1 MKISWIGYI
10 LRNNRLL
17 KHIIEEREEGWEDQE
32 EDVKSCWITLR
43 KREDTGNWKEE
54 ALDGTYRKMALE
66 KDIDLS
72 QDRVVDERT
81 VQWAKSY
88 LL

>member
-1 MKISWIGYI
+1 MKNKTLHGVKEERNISNKIKRMKISWIGYI

-43 KREDTGNWKEE
+43 KREDTGN
-54 ALDGTYRKMALE
+54 
-66 KDIDLS
+66 
-72 QDRVVDERT
+72 
-81 VQWAKSY
+81 
-88 LL
+88 